1 MKKCV
6 ILCASLLLLGIFSTN
21 IAQDVNAARKISHQY
36 MPVAVHGLVHPT
48 RVSKVMDVLRN
59 SRNNFYQEL
68 AENNTFSYYFA
79 KKSVSQQDFSS
90 MSGNFTWSSHFIRS
104 GHFMRPDSP
113 EHFLEELYDAKPG
126 VGKEIE
132 ANIDLIPIDD
142 NDESEASYYAK
153 RNYNLFRREVT
164 DVSSWNAYME
174 ALGEPAPFIMKDK
187 NSDSNLLYS
196 CVMDCSSQKLGI
208 FAAYLHYLAEENPQ
222 LKPEELFGSSTVQ
235 NQLNLFFGCVPWVE
249 SGSSQSA
256 GMIFGNVLSNVGLG
270 DAADEILRD
279 LKNVEASKAALGVF
293 YDSSDWATKTRYKI
307 GRYGT
312 VGLKIAGA
320 YGLFKGGN
328 FLFDQAINAIKGTS
342 KLAQEQFLTERN
354 KLLND
359 PIKLRVSI
367 QKMMQEGI
375 VGLRGTIDELT
386 TIVTG
391 DIAIRKSKDLF
402 NKNYSRLL
410 AFVGPPG
417 SGKSLLAQ
425 KFALAL
431 TGKPIPSWGYV
442 TSASIKPGVSPVDQF
457 FNADSELIKNLKR
470 CGGNTVLFFDE
481 VDKYDSNDLL
491 EALRDAVD
499 RGTIIAQRESSE
511 QKTAGI
517 GKLSTSTVINTET
530 ISVNGLIVIVGTNEK
545 SECWGLEPD
554 PDEPAYNVGRTIV
567 ERSGSI
573 VQRFQRFKFHPYKVE
588 EYKQMYDNGL
598 STISKDSIKMF
609 GVQVVFDE
617 NLSKDLADESY
628 SKMMGGRSVPII
640 LSEMS
645 GVITRFDGISSSQK
659 SENKIISNIKKLAKV
674 KKENDVQK
682 VKVSFNKDTHK
693 FIVELLK

>member
-21 IAQDVNAARKISHQY
+21 IAQDVNAARKISYQY
-36 MPVAVHGLVHPT
+36 LPIAVRGLEHPT
-48 RVSKVMDVLRN
+48 KVSQVMNVLRE
-59 SRNNFYQEL
+59 SRNNLYQEL
-68 AENNTFSYYFA
+68 VQNSTFSYYFA
-79 KKSVSQQDFSS
+79 KKSESQQYFSKKYDKEVVS
-90 MSGNFTWSSHFIRS
+90 
-104 GHFMRPDSP
+104 
-113 EHFLEELYDAKPG
+113 FLNELYLYTKPG
-126 VGKEIE
+126 VGGTTE
-132 ANIDLIPIDD
+132 ANVDLIPIDN
-142 NDESEASYYAK
+142 NDESETSYYAE
-153 RNYNLFRREVT
+153 RNYNLFRQEVT

-174 ALGEPAPFIMKDK
+174 ALEKPAPFIMKDK
-187 NSDSNLLYS
+187 NNESDFLYS

-208 FAAYLHYLAEENPQ
+208 FAAYLHHLAEQNPE
-222 LKPEELFGSSTVQ
+222 LKPEALFGNPAVQ
-235 NQLNLFFGCVPWVE
+235 RNLDIFFGYVPWVE

-256 GMIFGNVLSNVGLG
+256 GMIFGNVLSNFGLG
-270 DAADEILRD
+270 NAADEILRD
-279 LKNVEASKAALGVF
+279 LKNVKASKAALGVF

-312 VGLKIAGA
+312 VGLKIAGT
-320 YGLFKGGN
+320 YGLFKGGK

-342 KLAQEQFLTERN
+342 KLAQEQFLIERN

-431 TGKPIPSWGYV
+431 TGKPIPSWGYI